1 MRKSV
6 QKVFLHNINNM
17 YSNNQISEFQVK
29 HTNRNIL
36 ILIFCTPHLYSGVQ
50 RFFDARA
57 KIPFSKTLNY
67 LLILPKFLMFHGLSD
82 APGPRLPKFLMTSF
96 THLHKEILFYG
107 LSDVP
112 PRLSKF
118 LMTVLLICTENVF
131 PMAFRMPP
139 GWMPW
144 ARAPLAAPSARHCI
158 RIAQTMKTIFNSR
171 FLVVLSSQNA
181 KIYAKFLKYS

>member
-112 PRLSKF
+112 PAVKISDDCFAHLHRKCFPHGLSDAPRLDA
-118 LMTVLLICTENVF
+118 L
-131 PMAFRMPP
+131 
-139 GWMPW
+139 G
-144 ARAPLAAPSARHCI
+144 
-158 RIAQTMKTIFNSR
+158 
-171 FLVVLSSQNA
+171 
-181 KIYAKFLKYS
+181 